1 MRNSGHK
8 GYLCLVLQAHLPYIR
23 HPEYDYFLEENWL
36 YEAISETYI
45 PLIDVF
51 TRLIDDGTDFRIT
64 LSFSP
69 VLLEMFNDDLLM
81 ARYKRHIERLL
92 ELSERESLRTKG
104 DIHFEPVV
112 GMYRKRLLRIRH
124 LFEEVYKK
132 DLVSALR
139 QLQDTGNIE
148 IITTAATHAFL
159 PNLSSYPQAVKAQI
173 KIGSSHYR
181 KNFGRRPEGMWLPEC
196 GFVPGFDNYIEEEG
210 IRFFFLDTHGIIHG
224 TPSPRFGVYA
234 PVLCP
239 SGVSVF
245 GRDTETS
252 RQVWSSLEG
261 YPGDADYR
269 DFYRDIG
276 FDLDQDH
283 IKSFLH
289 PYGAR
294 TYTGFKYYRITG
306 RTDRKEPYVKKRA
319 MKRAAEHAH
328 DFIVNREFQVHSLSE
343 TLKIK
348 PVITATYDAELF
360 GHWWFEGPEW
370 LGHLLKGIHQ
380 KNRNFTTV
388 TPSEYLNM
396 HAGQP
401 VSFQACEPS
410 MSSWGDR
417 GYNEVWLNISNDYVY
432 RHLHKAAERMS
443 YLADKFPDAKGV
455 FLRAL
460 NQAAREILLSQH
472 SDWAFI
478 MKNDTATEYAEKRI
492 EEHIGRFTLLYD
504 SIISGDIPEK
514 WLAEVEDRDRVF
526 QDIDYRVYKS
536 RQ

>member
-1 MRNSGHK
+1 M
-8 GYLCLVLQAHLPYIR
+8 LQAHLPYIR

-36 YEAISETYI
+36 YEAMTETYI
-45 PLIDVF
+45 PLIDTF

-69 VLLEMFNDDLLM
+69 ALIDMFNDDLLM
-81 ARYKRHIERLL
+81 SRYERHVERLL
-92 ELSERESLRTKG
+92 ELSEGEFLRTRG

-112 GMYRKRLLRIRH
+112 RMYRKRLLGIRR
-124 LFEEVYKK
+124 LFQEVYKK

-159 PNLSSYPQAVKAQI
+159 PNLSSCPQAVRAQI
-173 KIGSSHYR
+173 KIGSRHYR
-181 KNFGRRPEGMWLPEC
+181 KNFGRSPEGMWLPEC
-196 GFVPGFDNYIEEEG
+196 GFIPGFDYYMKEDG
-210 IRFFFLDTHGIIHG
+210 IRFFFLDTHGITHG
-224 TPSPRFGVYA
+224 VPSPRFGVYS

-239 SGVSVF
+239 SGVSAF

-252 RQVWSSLEG
+252 RQVWSSVEG

-283 IKSFLH
+283 VKSFLH

-306 RTDRKEPYVKKRA
+306 RTDIKEPYIRKRA
-319 MKRAAEHAH
+319 LKRAAEHAR
-328 DFIVNREFQVHSLSE
+328 DFIKNREVQVNFLSE
-343 TLKIK
+343 TLKIR
-348 PVITATYDAELF
+348 PVVTATYDAELF

-370 LGHLLKGIHQ
+370 LGYLLKGIHQ
-380 KNRNFTTV
+380 KRRSFTTV
-388 TPSEYLNM
+388 TPSEYLDLQ
-396 HAGQP
+396 AGQA
-401 VSFQACEPS
+401 VSIQACEPS
-410 MSSWGDR
+410 MSSWGDK

-432 RHLHKAAERMS
+432 RHLLKAAERMT
-443 YLADKFPDAKGV
+443 YLADRFPDAKDLL
-455 FLRAL
+455 LRAL

-472 SDWAFI
+472 SDWTFI
-478 MKNDTATEYAEKRI
+478 IRNNTAAEYAKKRI
-492 EEHIGRFTLLYD
+492 KEHIERFTLLYA

-514 WLAEVEDRDRVF
+514 WLAEVEDKDRIF
-526 QDIDYRVYKS
+526 RDIDYKVYKS